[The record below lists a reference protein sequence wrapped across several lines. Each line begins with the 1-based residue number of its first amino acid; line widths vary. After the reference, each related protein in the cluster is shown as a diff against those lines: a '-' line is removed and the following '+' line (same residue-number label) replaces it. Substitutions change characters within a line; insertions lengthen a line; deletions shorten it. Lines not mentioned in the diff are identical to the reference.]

1 MVITL
6 FDCFKFWF
14 FMNSFILIAD
24 LSSCGAVIIFYFKS
38 GLSTGL
44 KVAFFGV
51 SSAITKLD
59 FCGPWYLALSF

>member
-1 MVITL
+1 
-6 FDCFKFWF
+6 
-14 FMNSFILIAD
+14 MNSFILIAD